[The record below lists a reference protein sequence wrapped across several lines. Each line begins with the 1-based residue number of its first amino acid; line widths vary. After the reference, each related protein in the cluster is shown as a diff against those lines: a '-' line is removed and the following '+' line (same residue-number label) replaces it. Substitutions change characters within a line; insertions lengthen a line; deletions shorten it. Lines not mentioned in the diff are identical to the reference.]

1 MRGNTK
7 VTVVFLIF
15 SVVLIFGGWLG
26 YSYYAAQIKFDE
38 KVSVRDLASAK
49 NFLDDWEKTPA
60 FWVLRNIPRIKQEA
74 AFKKG
79 WLLAQFGAYEEALK
93 EFRKAANIPA
103 SLKERSLYNAATI
116 ALAGGKE
123 SLEQLAEDYV
133 KVLVSDPDDFQAK
146 VNLEIVRILQQQA
159 QAQAGQKDGS
169 GEGKEKGKKLRKYQ
183 PGDKE
188 GSGGSDNQGIRY

>member
-1 MRGNTK
+1 MKAR
-7 VTVVFLIF
+7 VALLIF
-15 SVVLIFGGWLG
+15 SIVLILSGWLC
-26 YSYYAAQIKFDE
+26 YSYYEAQIKFDE
-38 KVSVRDLASAK
+38 KVSAHDLVSAK
-49 NFLDDWEKTPA
+49 NLLDDWEKTSA
-60 FWVLRNIPRIKQEA
+60 YYVLRNIPRIRQDV

-103 SLKERSLYNAATI
+103 FLKDRSLYNATTI

-123 SLEQLAEDYV
+123 SLERLAEDYV
-133 KVLVSDPDDFQAK
+133 KVLAGNPDDFQAK

-159 QAQAGQKDGS
+159 QSQFGQKDSS
-169 GEGKEKGKKLRKYQ
+169 GEEKQKGKMLKKYR

-188 GSGGSDNQGIRY
+188 SSGSSDNQGIRY